1 MRHPATGEAGL
12 DNVPIGC
19 HKTTQRMG
27 RKQGIRRS
35 FGPCSGYVRRRA
47 LLSEKRGDPVLG
59 HRFLEAVHAAFDQF
73 NEET

>member
-1 MRHPATGEAGL
+1 MRHPATGVAGL

-35 FGPCSGYVRRRA
+35 FVPCNGYVRRRA
-47 LLSEKRGDPVLG
+47 LLSEKGETPSWGR
-59 HRFLEAVHAAFDQF
+59 RFLEAVHAAFDQF